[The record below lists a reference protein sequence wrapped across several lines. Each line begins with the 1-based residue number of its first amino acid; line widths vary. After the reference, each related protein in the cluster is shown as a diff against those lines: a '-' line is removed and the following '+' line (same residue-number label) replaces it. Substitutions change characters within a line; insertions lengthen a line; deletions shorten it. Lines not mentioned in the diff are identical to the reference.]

1 VRFYFPIFTLI
12 LCVLVLCVSSLIAYE
27 VHGSIFS
34 KVKILE
40 LREYGGVTFQQL
52 GQLEIWR
59 LVSSQFV
66 HVKPIHMLFNV
77 ISLFFIGYFV
87 EKQIGG
93 KNLVLLFWVSGIIGT
108 LASIVFIPEPYD
120 VGTGASQA
128 VLGLTACG
136 LLLMVKGINKSIWLK
151 LTLIF
156 CIVPAMALDIIYSGF
171 PKLGHIIGFVVG
183 LIISLYCLPK
193 AKISNY
199 QEVNS

>member
-1 VRFYFPIFTLI
+1 
-12 LCVLVLCVSSLIAYE
+12 LVAYE

-52 GQLEIWR
+52 GRLEFWR
-59 LVSSQFV
+59 LVSSQFI

-77 ISLFFIGYFV
+77 ISLFGIGYFV

-93 KNLVLLFWVSGIIGT
+93 KKSTILFFASGIVGT
-108 LASIVFIPEPYD
+108 LASIMFIPAPYN

-136 LLLMVKGINKSIWLK
+136 VLLMIKGINNSIWLK
-151 LTLIF
+151 WVLIF
-156 CIVPAMALDIIYSGF
+156 CITPAMALDIIYSGF
-171 PKLGHIIGFVVG
+171 PKLGHIIGFAVG
-183 LIISLYCLPK
+183 LVISLHYL
-193 AKISNY
+193 AKDSTAYY
-199 QEVNS
+199 QEVK